1 MHLDLHGLIFETSI
15 CYWQDQPGSCD
26 NRCRAVTPPRGR
38 HHPRGVCCAAR
49 EVWTNSGQRGYR
61 EDLESAL
68 QGKPGGWGRCSCE
81 ATPAFPAAATCF
93 RRLSQTGRLSLAME
107 RFGTVT
113 ESSVEP
119 PLSPAWRRT
128 RGNREVGP
136 VTMTG
141 CLPWRVTV
149 SCRSEA

>member
-15 CYWQDQPGSCD
+15 CYWQDQPGSCN
-26 NRCRAVTPPRGR
+26 NRCRVVTPPRGR

-93 RRLSQTGRLSLAME
+93 GRLSQFFTYCRNGLARKGSILSSTGK
-107 RFGTVT
+107 
-113 ESSVEP
+113 
-119 PLSPAWRRT
+119 PLSKWT
-128 RGNREVGP
+128 WELQNQKIKDQLTVQYVLGTE
-136 VTMTG
+136 MW
-141 CLPWRVTV
+141 CL
-149 SCRSEA
+149 